1 MIFKDINEEGTGERL
16 LDLYD
21 SYMKIKKQK
30 GKSQQAIR
38 NLMKL
43 EKDTFLNFEMG
54 CRAYV
59 EAFNKKFNLTPL
71 LPFVVYDDNCEIMPF
86 FFGDP
91 ENKVKDVDEKIFIIS
106 TTLREAEAAPFFD
119 ESIEAKTNYEKI
131 NSSNVTTLFNQEKI
145 SFIYL
150 PLFEFP
156 APQQLG
162 SNQIKLVRNDLK
174 AKFKNSLTKL
184 QESSTAL
191 LEIPYDKSNL
201 PLINEKFSCDF
212 TAETKDL
219 QQKIDENIYINML
232 KSRSGDDVRYKVY
245 LGISSFDN
253 LVNLYRELDAID
265 TTVALYIKEE
275 LLKSVDLKNS
285 CIFLYLKLDG

>member
-71 LPFVVYDDNCEIMPF
+71 LPFVGYDDNCEIMPF

-119 ESIEAKTNYEKI
+119 ESIEAKTNYGSPIEFVGK
-131 NSSNVTTLFNQEKI
+131 NV
-145 SFIYL
+145 
-150 PLFEFP
+150 
-156 APQQLG
+156 
-162 SNQIKLVRNDLK
+162 
-174 AKFKNSLTKL
+174 
-184 QESSTAL
+184 
-191 LEIPYDKSNL
+191 
-201 PLINEKFSCDF
+201 
-212 TAETKDL
+212 
-219 QQKIDENIYINML
+219 
-232 KSRSGDDVRYKVY
+232 
-245 LGISSFDN
+245 
-253 LVNLYRELDAID
+253 
-265 TTVALYIKEE
+265 
-275 LLKSVDLKNS
+275 
-285 CIFLYLKLDG
+285 